1 MKQSSEANR
10 ELFKS
15 LFGEATSYWTF
26 PYLPWLNLYPRNTHN
41 GNRAAEPLNGEIQK
55 ALSKSW
61 LLNLIYIFCYLRLL
75 YKYSFM

>member
-1 MKQSSEANR
+1 MCLLFFIYTHRGNCDTKLKQSTEANR
-10 ELFKS
+10 EMFKS

-41 GNRAAEPLNGEIQK
+41 GNRAAEPLNADIQK

-61 LLNLIYIFCYLRLL
+61 
-75 YKYSFM
+75 